1 MICTVNKLNKSYKN
15 NKVLN
20 NISFNIEHPQILA
33 LVGPNGSGKS
43 TLMNC
48 MMNLISFDS
57 GEIKILDMDNRNPS
71 IFKSVSYLKD
81 NRILYPYLSGYDHL
95 KYICDIQ
102 KLDYKNIAIVAEK
115 VGIDNFYKKR
125 VDTYSLGMK
134 QRVLLAMSIINNP
147 KLILMDEPL
156 NGLDTDSIF
165 SFRDLIKELH
175 AKGTTIL
182 ISSHTLSELDY
193 ITNDILFLK
202 DGSIIYEDIEKYKQ
216 TECKILV
223 NDKSQLKKL
232 DNFLSSNYSLENYN
246 NNLSTNE
253 LIIKLNAGEIN
264 KIIQVIYENNIEIE
278 RIISKTYGAEDRY
291 KQIFDIN

>member
-1 MICTVNKLNKSYKN
+1 
-15 NKVLN
+15 
-20 NISFNIEHPQILA
+20 
-33 LVGPNGSGKS
+33 
-43 TLMNC
+43 
-48 MMNLISFDS
+48 
-57 GEIKILDMDNRNPS
+57 
-71 IFKSVSYLKD
+71 
-81 NRILYPYLSGYDHL
+81 
-95 KYICDIQ
+95 
-102 KLDYKNIAIVAEK
+102 
-115 VGIDNFYKKR
+115 
-125 VDTYSLGMK
+125 
-134 QRVLLAMSIINNP
+134 
-147 KLILMDEPL
+147 MDEPL

-216 TECKILV
+216 TEYKILV

-232 DNFLSSNYSLENYN
+232 DNFLSTNYSSENYN

-291 KQIFDIN
+291 KQIFDIK

>member
-1 MICTVNKLNKSYKN
+1 MICIVNKLNKSYKT

-20 NISFNIEHPQILA
+20 NISFKIETPQILA

-57 GEIKILDMDNRNPS
+57 GEIKILDMDNRNPR

-102 KLDYKNIAIVAEK
+102 KLDYKNIDKVAEK
-115 VGIDNFYKKR
+115 VGIEKFYKKR
-125 VDTYSLGMK
+125 VESYSLGMK
-134 QRVLLAMSIINNP
+134 QRVLLAMSIINTP

-165 SFRDLIKELH
+165 RFRDLIKELH
-175 AKGTTIL
+175 AGGTTIL

-216 TECKILV
+216 TEYKILV

-232 DNFLSSNYSLENYN
+232 DNFLSTNYSSDNYN

-253 LIIKLNAGEIN
+253 LIIRLNDGEIN
-264 KIIQVIYENNIEIE
+264 KLIQVIYEDNIKIE

-291 KQIFDIN
+291 KQIFDIE

>member
-1 MICTVNKLNKSYKN
+1 MICSVENLNKSYKDN
-15 NKVLN
+15 QVLN
-20 NISFNIEHPQILA
+20 NITFRIDSPQILA

-48 MMNLISFDS
+48 MMNLISYDS
-57 GEIKILDMDNRNPS
+57 GNISIFDMDNRDPN

-81 NRILYPYLSGYDHL
+81 NRIFYPYLSAYDHL

-102 KLDYKNIAIVAEK
+102 KIDYKNISKVAEK
-115 VGIDNFYKKR
+115 VGIEKFYKKR
-125 VDTYSLGMK
+125 VESYSLGMK
-134 QRVLLAMSIINNP
+134 QRVLLAMSIINKP

-165 SFRDLIKELH
+165 RFRDLIKELH
-175 AKGTTIL
+175 AGGTTIL

-202 DGSIIYEDIEKYKQ
+202 DGSVIYEDIEKYKQ
-216 TECKILV
+216 TEYKILV
-223 NDKSQLKKL
+223 NDKSRLEEL
-232 DNFLSSNYSLENYN
+232 DNFLSSNYSSEIYN
-246 NNLSTNE
+246 NNLPTNE
-253 LIIKLNAGEIN
+253 LIIRLDAGEIN
-264 KIIQVIYENNIEIE
+264 KLIQAIYENNIEIE

-291 KQIFDIN
+291 KQIFDIK